1 MRISC
6 KWTELILTFVRGSA
20 LIILSGIKS
29 IKRIFLTRGIAKEAI
44 MDKAKC
50 ILLDQF
56 ILANNN

>member
-1 MRISC
+1 LRISC

-44 MDKAKC
+44 MDKVC